1 MQIID
6 VAVSLAKIA
15 DVDRTLKNEAGAIT
29 GFQEA
34 VELLE
39 SLKLNS
45 DADESN
51 LEQRVCSAQAFL
63 SWHTHDI
70 FLLLILSILV

>member
-1 MQIID
+1 MGLQIID
-6 VAVSLAKIA
+6 VAVSLAKVA
-15 DVDRTLKNEAGAIT
+15 DVDRTLKNEAGAIN

-45 DADESN
+45 GEN
-51 LEQRVCSAQAFL
+51 GLEQRVRSAQAFF
-63 SWHTHDI
+63 SCHTHDI
-70 FLLLILSILV
+70 FLLLIPSVPV